1 MLLCYYIELY
11 RIITSG
17 GSIPVFD
24 EVIIL
29 MSRMNK
35 VISLDEVGGTKS
47 ILLINSCT
55 FYVVNCSCCV
65 WFVACYSLTNVISS
79 TCLVIGSIPILL
91 FHIYLL
97 VCIPYLVGGEFGVE
111 FGELS
116 VAKLNLSN
124 EYLQVITYWL
134 IY

>member
-11 RIITSG
+11 KIITSG

-65 WFVACYSLTNVISS
+65 WFVVYHSLTQVTLDLSWS
-79 TCLVIGSIPILL
+79 QMLPVVHVLCFIGSIPILL

-97 VCIPYLVGGEFGVE
+97 VCIPYLVGGRVWWRIWWIICCQ
-111 FGELS
+111 
-116 VAKLNLSN
+116 LNHPN
-124 EYLQVITYWL
+124 
-134 IY
+134 